1 MASDWDDGERRLW
14 LAVIARAFK
23 DLHSDEWR
31 IRDDARVFLMR
42 PSLDLHMTCDLA
54 GFDAR
59 AVIEA
64 ALHIEE
70 LGEYERKVYLQGLL
84 DEDD

>member
-1 MASDWDDGERRLW
+1 
-14 LAVIARAFK
+14 
-23 DLHSDEWR
+23 
-31 IRDDARVFLMR
+31 
-42 PSLDLHMTCDLA
+42 MTCDLA